1 MPDTFVYDPLRRR
14 RVAMTPE
21 ERVRQW
27 FISVLRD
34 ELGVPESKMMSEVSM
49 RTGEIT
55 SVIGGLRRKVYRAD
69 IVVYDRSSFPVM
81 LVECKRPDVQLTAD
95 VAAQAIRYCGIMGVR
110 YMVVTNGL
118 NTYVAEGGD
127 GSLRFLSSVPA
138 YEEMNKR

>member
-14 RVAMTPE
+14 RVAVTPE

-49 RTGEIT
+49 QTGEIT

-81 LVECKRPDVQLTAD
+81 LVECKRPDVQ
-95 VAAQAIRYCGIMGVR
+95 AIRYCGIMGVR
-110 YMVVTNGL
+110 YMVITNGL

>member
-49 RTGEIT
+49 QTGEIT

-127 GSLRFLSSVPA
+127 ESLRFLSSVPA

>member
-1 MPDTFVYDPLRRR
+1 
-14 RVAMTPE
+14 
-21 ERVRQW
+21 
-27 FISVLRD
+27 
-34 ELGVPESKMMSEVSM
+34 MMSEVSM
-49 RTGEIT
+49 QTGEIT

-127 GSLRFLSSVPA
+127 GSLRFLFSVPA